1 MPSNNWVLRF
11 SHICLQ
17 FSTSWFLRTPCE
29 LTSKSN
35 GNCCGHLE
43 FGVFLRSGLGM
54 GNVNLEHANSDVTQ
68 IKWECG
74 MLLLEEQDWSFLELP
89 CTILPKSQPPEGPLR
104 SSHVQNAKARFI
116 QCALQPGWG
125 LVPYSSQCSRKVS
138 PLIIWGWRYIGKN
151 CKPGSF

>member
-1 MPSNNWVLRF
+1 
-11 SHICLQ
+11 
-17 FSTSWFLRTPCE
+17 
-29 LTSKSN
+29 
-35 GNCCGHLE
+35 
-43 FGVFLRSGLGM
+43 M

-116 QCALQPGWG
+116 SALFSQAG
-125 LVPYSSQCSRKVS
+125 VSSPTRRSAVGR
-138 PLIIWGWRYIGKN
+138 
-151 CKPGSF
+151 